1 MSRNMRTRLLFVGA
15 MLGGMFLGI
24 ASSLSAYGGAALGAA
39 PKKCIGLCFDV
50 MNTTPSNVL
59 ANADQFADKAPYL
72 DGVAIGLHDI
82 LVTDD
87 NGNVVTSQFREIMHK
102 SQRWTRDSVKSQLPY
117 LKEIAKK
124 PNLTESMLLFWMSPR
139 GKNMRIDWRD
149 DKGWANYAENMAS
162 VAWLAKEA
170 GLKGLML
177 DPEEYAAQ
185 GGSLP
190 QFVHTHEDPP
200 YRETAKLARQRGRE
214 VFSRVFKEFPDAVIL
229 SLWFMSK
236 FDFWLEDGYQI
247 HPLQNT
253 EQSGELLQYF
263 LNGILDVIPPEARIV
278 DGYEYYTGSALKND
292 YFCRQ
297 SVITTSALPLV
308 APENVT
314 KYRAQVYTGNAHY
327 LDMYAQKANPK
338 SLWYYPP
345 VNGSRLEHL
354 RLNLEQSFRTA
365 TEYVWLYGERS
376 GKLFNWRDGH
386 YEKQKTWEEA
396 IPGFNETVM
405 LAKDP
410 IGYAAKKK
418 AELEKKGELK
428 NLAGDVENLSLGVS
442 SEIREFHQDEDKMPS
457 VKVKRGE
464 RYGIVMATKEHGA
477 QEGAAPKGE
486 ALPRVFYRKDG
497 RQIGAKIDLKKDS
510 NVPKDAR
517 GCDLSTVVVEIPEGV
532 DELVCDAGAR
542 VALGEKTVYW
552 RIEVY
557 NLYDPADPVVGKN
570 NGKKTFDSVT
580 KNPTDKKWFCSKVP
594 LKFRV
599 FDYRHKRIYVKRFE
613 KSLVASGLKPGEV
626 YSVGLSVKRSGP
638 GFLFVFPRFRGNGEE
653 IKSPMHIPAIATAD
667 LREDNVWQPGE
678 VVVRVPEGA
687 DELYLQI
694 KAEITEDATEIELGD
709 FKVYKIGEPLP
720 VWPAEFER
728 PHER

>member
-1 MSRNMRTRLLFVGA
+1 
-15 MLGGMFLGI
+15 MLGGMVFGI
-24 ASSLSAYGGAALGAA
+24 GSLLAAYGGAADSNMTVGRA

-87 NGNVVTSQFREIMHK
+87 NGNVVTSQFREVMHK
-102 SQRWTRDSVKSQLPY
+102 SHRWTRDSVKSQLPY

-139 GKNMRIDWRD
+139 GKNTRIDWRD
-149 DKGWANYAENMAS
+149 DKGWANYAENMAT

-200 YRETAKLARQRGRE
+200 FRETAKLARQRGRE

-247 HPLQNT
+247 HPLQNA
-253 EQSGELLQYF
+253 EQSGELMQYF

-278 DGYEYYTGSALKND
+278 DGFEYYNGSALKND
-292 YFCRQ
+292 YFRKE
-297 SVITTSALPLV
+297 SIITTTALSLV

-386 YEKQKTWEEA
+386 YAKQKTWEEA
-396 IPGFNETVM
+396 IPGFTETVM

-410 IGYAAKKK
+410 VGYAAKKK
-418 AELEKKGELK
+418 AELEKKGRLN
-428 NLAGDVENLSLGVS
+428 NLAQGVENLSLGVS
-442 SEIREFHQDEDKMPS
+442 SEPREFHQSEDKMPS

-464 RYGIVMATKEHGA
+464 RYGVVMATKEHGA

-557 NLYDPADPVVGKN
+557 KLDDSADPVVAGK

-580 KNPTDKKWFCSKVP
+580 KNPTDKKWLCSKVP

-709 FKVYKIGEPLP
+709 FKVYRIGGKAP

-728 PHER
+728 PHERKL

>member
-1 MSRNMRTRLLFVGA
+1 
-15 MLGGMFLGI
+15 MLGGMFLGVG
-24 ASSLSAYGGAALGAA
+24 SSLAAYGGAADSNMMVGRA

-87 NGNVVTSQFREIMHK
+87 NGNVVTSQFREVMHK
-102 SQRWTRDSVKSQLPY
+102 SHHWTRDSVKSQLPY

-139 GKNMRIDWRD
+139 GKNTRIDWRD
-149 DKGWANYAENMAS
+149 DKGWANYAENMAT

-200 YRETAKLARQRGRE
+200 FRETAKLARQRGRE

-247 HPLQNT
+247 HPLQNA
-253 EQSGELLQYF
+253 EQSGELMQYF

-278 DGYEYYTGSALKND
+278 DGFEYYNGSALKND
-292 YFCRQ
+292 YFRKE
-297 SVITTSALPLV
+297 SIITTTALPLV

-386 YEKQKTWEEA
+386 YAKQKTWEEA
-396 IPGFNETVM
+396 IPGFTETVM

-410 IGYAAKKK
+410 VGYAAKKK
-418 AELEKKGELK
+418 AELEKKGRLN
-428 NLAGDVENLSLGVS
+428 NLAQGVENLSLGVS
-442 SEIREFHQDEDKMPS
+442 SEPREFHQSEDKMPS

-477 QEGAAPKGE
+477 REGAAPKGE

-497 RQIGAKIDLKKDS
+497 RQIGAKINLKKDS

-557 NLYDPADPVVGKN
+557 KLDDSADSVAAGK

-580 KNPTDKKWFCSKVP
+580 KNPADKKWICSKVP

-653 IKSPMHIPAIATAD
+653 IKSPMHITAIATAD

-709 FKVYKIGEPLP
+709 FKVYRIGGKAP

-728 PHER
+728 PHERKL

>member
-15 MLGGMFLGI
+15 MLGGMFLGVG
-24 ASSLSAYGGAALGAA
+24 SSLAAYGGAALGAA

-59 ANADQFADKAPYL
+59 ANANQFADKAPYL
-72 DGVAIGLHDI
+72 DGVAIGLHGI
-82 LVTDD
+82 LATAED
-87 NGNVVTSQFREIMHK
+87 GNVVTSQYRYIMHK
-102 SQRWTRDSVKSQLPY
+102 SHRWTRDAVKGQLPY
-117 LKEIAKK
+117 LKEIAKR
-124 PNLTESMLLFWMSPR
+124 PNLKESFLLFWMTPH
-139 GKNMRIDWRD
+139 GKSERIDWWD
-149 DKGWANYAENMAS
+149 DKGWANYAENMAN
-162 VAWLAKEA
+162 VAWLAKAA

-177 DPEEYAAQ
+177 DPEEYGAQ
-185 GGSLP
+185 GGRLP
-190 QFVHTHEDPP
+190 QYVHTHEDPP
-200 YRETAKLARQRGRE
+200 YREAAQLARQRGRE

-236 FDFWLEDGYQI
+236 FDFWLEDGYQP

-292 YFCRQ
+292 YFCRE
-297 SVITTSALPLV
+297 SIITTSALPLV

-314 KYRAQVYTGNAHY
+314 KYRAQVYSGNAHY
-327 LDMYAQKANPK
+327 LDMYAQKSNPK
-338 SLWYYPP
+338 SLWYYGP

-396 IPGFNETVM
+396 IPGFTETVM

-410 IGYAAKKK
+410 SGFAAKRK
-418 AELEKKGELK
+418 AALAKRGELV
-428 NLAGDVENLSLGVS
+428 NLAKDAQKMSLGVS
-442 SEIREFHQDEDKMPS
+442 
-457 VKVKRGE
+457 
-464 RYGIVMATKEHGA
+464 
-477 QEGAAPKGE
+477 
-486 ALPRVFYRKDG
+486 
-497 RQIGAKIDLKKDS
+497 
-510 NVPKDAR
+510 
-517 GCDLSTVVVEIPEGV
+517 
-532 DELVCDAGAR
+532 
-542 VALGEKTVYW
+542 
-552 RIEVY
+552 
-557 NLYDPADPVVGKN
+557 
-570 NGKKTFDSVT
+570 T
-580 KNPTDKKWFCSKVP
+580 KNWPKPPVYDRRNRRTN
-594 LKFRV
+594 
-599 FDYRHKRIYVKRFE
+599 VKRFE
-613 KSLVASGLKPGEV
+613 KSLVTRGLNPGDI
-626 YSVGLSVKRSGP
+626 YSVGLSIKRSGP
-638 GFLFVFPRFRGNGEE
+638 GFLFIFPRFRGKGEE
-653 IKSPMHIPAIATAD
+653 IKSPMYIPAIATRD

-709 FKVYKIGEPLP
+709 FKVYRIGDPLP
-720 VWPAEFER
+720 AWPAEFER
-728 PHER
+728 PHERKL

>member
-1 MSRNMRTRLLFVGA
+1 
-15 MLGGMFLGI
+15 MLGGMFLGVG
-24 ASSLSAYGGAALGAA
+24 SSLAAYGGAADSNMMVGRA

-87 NGNVVTSQFREIMHK
+87 NGNVVTSQFREVMHK
-102 SQRWTRDSVKSQLPY
+102 SHHWTRDSVKSQLPY

-139 GKNMRIDWRD
+139 GKNTRIDWRD
-149 DKGWANYAENMAS
+149 DKGWANYAENMAT

-200 YRETAKLARQRGRE
+200 FRETAKLARQRGRE

-247 HPLQNT
+247 HPLQNA
-253 EQSGELLQYF
+253 EQSGELMQYF

-278 DGYEYYTGSALKND
+278 DGFEYYNGSALKND
-292 YFCRQ
+292 YFRKE
-297 SVITTSALPLV
+297 SIITTTALPLV

-386 YEKQKTWEEA
+386 YAKQKTWEEA
-396 IPGFNETVM
+396 IPGFTETVM

-410 IGYAAKKK
+410 VGYAAKKK
-418 AELEKKGELK
+418 AELEKKGRLN
-428 NLAGDVENLSLGVS
+428 NLAQGVENLSLGVS
-442 SEIREFHQDEDKMPS
+442 SEPREFHQSEDKMPS

-477 QEGAAPKGE
+477 REGAAPKGE

-497 RQIGAKIDLKKDS
+497 RQIGAKINLKKDS

-532 DELVCDAGAR
+532 DALVCDAGAR

-557 NLYDPADPVVGKN
+557 KLDDSADSVAAGK

-580 KNPTDKKWFCSKVP
+580 KNPADKKWICSKVP

-653 IKSPMHIPAIATAD
+653 IKSPMHITAIATAD

-709 FKVYKIGEPLP
+709 FKVYRIGGKAP

-728 PHER
+728 PHERKL

>member
-1 MSRNMRTRLLFVGA
+1 MRTRLLFVGA
-15 MLGGMFLGI
+15 MFGGMVLGI
-24 ASSLSAYGGAALGAA
+24 GSSLSAYGGAALGAA

-59 ANADQFADKAPYL
+59 ANADQFAKSAPYL
-72 DGVAIGLHDI
+72 DGVAIGLHGI
-82 LVTDD
+82 LATAED
-87 NGNVVTSQFREIMHK
+87 GNVVTSQYRYIMHK
-102 SQRWTRDSVKSQLPY
+102 SHRWTRDAVKGQLPY
-117 LKEIAKK
+117 LKEIAKR
-124 PNLTESMLLFWMSPR
+124 PNLKESFLLFWMTPH
-139 GKNMRIDWRD
+139 GKSERIDWRD
-149 DKGWANYAENMAS
+149 DKGWANYAENMAN
-162 VAWLAKEA
+162 VAWLAKAA

-177 DPEEYAAQ
+177 DPEEYGAQ
-185 GGSLP
+185 GGRLP

-200 YRETAKLARQRGRE
+200 YREAAQLARQRGRE
-214 VFSRVFKEFPDAVIL
+214 VFSRVFKEFPDAVIF

-236 FDFWLEDGYQI
+236 FDFWLEDGYQP

-297 SVITTSALPLV
+297 SVITTAALPLV

-314 KYRAQVYTGNAHY
+314 KYRAQVYSGNAHY

-354 RLNLEQSFRTA
+354 RLNMEQSFRTA

-396 IPGFNETVM
+396 IPGFTETVM

-410 IGYAAKKK
+410 CRFAAKRK
-418 AELEKKGELK
+418 AALAKRGELV
-428 NLAGDVENLSLGVS
+428 NLAKDAQNMSLGVS
-442 SEIREFHQDEDKMPS
+442 
-457 VKVKRGE
+457 
-464 RYGIVMATKEHGA
+464 TKDW
-477 QEGAAPKGE
+477 PK
-486 ALPRVFYRKDG
+486 P
-497 RQIGAKIDLKKDS
+497 
-510 NVPKDAR
+510 P
-517 GCDLSTVVVEIPEGV
+517 
-532 DELVCDAGAR
+532 
-542 VALGEKTVYW
+542 VYD
-552 RIEVY
+552 RR
-557 NLYDPADPVVGKN
+557 NRRTN
-570 NGKKTFDSVT
+570 
-580 KNPTDKKWFCSKVP
+580 
-594 LKFRV
+594 
-599 FDYRHKRIYVKRFE
+599 VKRFE
-613 KSLVASGLKPGEV
+613 KSLVTNGLNPGEL
-626 YSVGLSVKRSGP
+626 YSVGLSIKRSGP
-638 GFLFVFPRFRGNGEE
+638 GFLFIFPRFRGKGEE
-653 IKSPMHIPAIATAD
+653 IKSPMYIPAIATTD
-667 LREDNVWQPGE
+667 LREDGVWQPGE

-694 KAEITEDATEIELGD
+694 KAEITNDATEIELGD
-709 FKVYKIGEPLP
+709 FKVYRIGDPLP

-728 PHER
+728 LHERKL

>member
-1 MSRNMRTRLLFVGA
+1 
-15 MLGGMFLGI
+15 MLGGMVFGI
-24 ASSLSAYGGAALGAA
+24 GSLLAAYGGAADSNMTVGRA

-87 NGNVVTSQFREIMHK
+87 NGNVVTSQFREVMHK
-102 SQRWTRDSVKSQLPY
+102 SHRWTRDSVKSQLPY

-139 GKNMRIDWRD
+139 GKNTRIDWRD
-149 DKGWANYAENMAS
+149 DKGWANYAENMAT

-200 YRETAKLARQRGRE
+200 FRETAKLARQRGRE

-236 FDFWLEDGYQI
+236 FDFWLENGYQI
-247 HPLQNT
+247 NPLQNT
-253 EQSGELLQYF
+253 EQSGELMQYF

-278 DGYEYYTGSALKND
+278 DGFEYYNGSALKND
-292 YFCRQ
+292 YFRKE
-297 SVITTSALPLV
+297 SIITTSALPLV

-386 YEKQKTWEEA
+386 YAKQKTWEEA
-396 IPGFNETVM
+396 IPGFTETVM

-410 IGYAAKKK
+410 VGYAAKKK
-418 AELEKKGELK
+418 AELEKKGRLN
-428 NLAGDVENLSLGVS
+428 NLAQGVENLSLGVS
-442 SEIREFHQDEDKMPS
+442 SEMREFHQDEDKMPS

-464 RYGIVMATKEHGA
+464 RYGVVMATKEHGA

-552 RIEVY
+552 RIEVFK
-557 NLYDPADPVVGKN
+557 LDDSADPVVAGK

-580 KNPTDKKWFCSKVP
+580 KNPTDKKWLCSKVP

-709 FKVYKIGEPLP
+709 FKVYRIGGKAP

-728 PHER
+728 PHERKL